1 MTKRNRH
8 PSIWVG
14 LVGVLI
20 LLAMTPATWAQE
32 SGAEMWGRACARC
45 HRAQP
50 PNKYDADTWRAIM
63 RNMALNARLTPQEEI
78 AITEFLVGTARPLT
92 AVLES
97 RPDGAQLAHVVSVDP
112 DVLFMALSSRDS
124 ARGPAV
130 YRAQCRVCHGEEAK
144 GNGPAAAALTPRPPD
159 LTRSERVRTMSDE
172 ELLEFL
178 SVGKGS
184 MPGFGK
190 ILTQQELRDVVA
202 WLQTMNNVNR

>member
-1 MTKRNRH
+1 MTKRNGH
-8 PSIWVG
+8 FSIWGG

-20 LLAMTPATWAQE
+20 LLAVTPATWAQE
-32 SGAEMWGRACARC
+32 SGAEMWGRTCARC

-50 PNKYDADTWRAIM
+50 PNKYDADTWRAVM
-63 RNMALNARLTPQEEI
+63 RHMSLNARLTPQEEE
-78 AITEFLVGTARPLT
+78 AITEFLVGAARPI
-92 AVLES
+92 AAAS
-97 RPDGAQLAHVVSVDP
+97 APGPGGAQLVHLVSADP
-112 DVLFMALSSRDS
+112 DVLFMALSSRNS
-124 ARGPAV
+124 VSPAV

-144 GNGPAAAALTPRPPD
+144 GDGPAAAALTPRPPD

-190 ILTQQELRDVVA
+190 ILTQQELMDLVA
-202 WLQTMNNVNR
+202 WLQARNDVDR